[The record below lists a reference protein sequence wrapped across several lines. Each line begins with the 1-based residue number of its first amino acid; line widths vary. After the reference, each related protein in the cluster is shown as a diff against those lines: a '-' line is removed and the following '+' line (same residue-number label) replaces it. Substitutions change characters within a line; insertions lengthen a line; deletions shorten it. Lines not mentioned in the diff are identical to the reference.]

1 MTYSNLNWSWKS
13 FDQLSKYELYQI
25 LSFRQSIFVVEQKSW
40 YLDADGLDE
49 YCEHLTV
56 MKDDILVGYLRLMPS
71 GKRYLT
77 PSIGRIS
84 VLENFRGKSL
94 GSGLV
99 KEGLKKSEE
108 LYSSLKMTISAQEYL
123 INFYESHGFRV
134 IGEVYDEDGIPHVEM
149 IRNGQK

>member
-1 MTYSNLNWSWKS
+1 M
-13 FDQLSKYELYQI
+13 
-25 LSFRQSIFVVEQKSW
+25 IFW
-40 YLDADGLDE
+40 LDICDL
-49 YCEHLTV
+49 C
-56 MKDDILVGYLRLMPS
+56 LRVK
-71 GKRYLT
+71 GILT

-94 GSGLV
+94 GSELV